1 VYTID
6 TMSSMN
12 HGYVMPCEVD
22 WVLWSGWFS
31 RDDAELSL
39 SERVAIVPEVYNSMR
54 TVMIEMC

>member
-1 VYTID
+1 
-6 TMSSMN
+6 MSSMN